1 MDSFEEIAGLL
12 LINDKYWVRHSVKVY
27 LTKEEK
33 IKINKPS
40 TPRPEIDIVAFDVI
54 NNTVFLIE
62 VKSFIDSGG
71 VVYEKVVENNKFP
84 TGKYKILTSKLY
96 QDTIISR
103 LKNDWISA
111 DLINKKT
118 KFSFGLIAG
127 NIYKNKEDEL
137 IKHFNKNN
145 WFFWGPTIIKQK
157 LIELSKK
164 GYENSTITIV
174 TKLMTKKTRP

>member
-1 MDSFEEIAGLL
+1 MDAFEQIVGLL
-12 LINDKYWVRHSVKVY
+12 LENDKYWVRHSVKVN
-27 LTKEEK
+27 LTKAEK
-33 IKINKPS
+33 VKINKPS
-40 TPRPEIDIVAFDVI
+40 TPRPEIDIVAFDVVQNI
-54 NNTVFLIE
+54 LFLLE
-62 VKSFIDSGG
+62 VKSYLDSGG
-71 VVYEKVVENNKFP
+71 VVYEKVVEENEFP
-84 TGKYKILTSKLY
+84 KGRYKILTSKLY

-111 DLINKKT
+111 GLINKKT

-137 IKHFNKNN
+137 TKHFIKNN

-157 LIELSKK
+157 LIDLSKK

-174 TKLMTKKTRP
+174 TKLMTK